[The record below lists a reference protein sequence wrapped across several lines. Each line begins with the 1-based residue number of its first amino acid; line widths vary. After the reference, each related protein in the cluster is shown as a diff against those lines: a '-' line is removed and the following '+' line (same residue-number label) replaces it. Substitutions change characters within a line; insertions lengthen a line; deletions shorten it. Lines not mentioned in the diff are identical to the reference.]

1 MSTSRTIQLA
11 PSLLASD
18 FADLGGALA
27 MLDDVVDVFHV
38 DIMDGHFVP
47 NITMGPMVVEALRR
61 RTDKI
66 LDVHL
71 MVSDPDRWVGPYRDA
86 GADWVSVHYEAAAH
100 LERTMSCIRESGAR
114 AGVVLNP
121 ATFPTGLEYVLA
133 EGDFVLV
140 MSGNPGFG
148 GQSFIPS
155 SLRKLAALRE
165 QLDAQG
171 LSSVQLEIDG
181 GVDRSNAADIV
192 RAGADIL
199 VAGSSVYRAD
209 EPRDAA
215 RDLLAAARSGLTP
228 S

>member
-1 MSTSRTIQLA
+1 MIEDRTIQLA

-27 MLDDVVDVFHV
+27 MLDDIVDVFHV

-47 NITMGPMVVEALRR
+47 NITMGPMIVEALRP

-71 MVSDPDRWVGPYRDA
+71 MVSEPDQWVGPYRDA
-86 GADWVSVHYEAAAH
+86 GADWISVHYEAATH
-100 LERTMSCIRESGAR
+100 LERTMSCIREAGAR

-121 ATFPTGLEYVLA
+121 GSLPSGLEYILA
-133 EGDFVLV
+133 DGDFVLV
-140 MSGNPGFG
+140 MSVNPGFG

-155 SLRKLAALRE
+155 SLQKLTELRRY
-165 QLDAQG
+165 LDDKG

-181 GVDRSNAADIV
+181 GVDLTNVADIV

-209 EPRDAA
+209 DPREAA
-215 RDLLAAARSGLTP
+215 RNLLGAARSARL